1 MKQIIELIRNFSL
14 KSHVYLFSYITLICF
29 VNFSVVAQTGYVIWQ
44 DEFNSLDPTVWNVDQ
59 GDGCDEGLCGWGNF
73 ELQSYQNENV
83 YIEEIPG
90 EPGNNALVLEA
101 RRENSG
107 NSSFTS
113 GKVTTKNNLA
123 VKYGMIEFRIKVPD
137 DLSKGLWPAAWLL
150 GTNQV
155 ADGWPYCGE
164 IDMMEMGHNT
174 SFRNEQEF
182 PSANEN
188 NLVAG
193 NLIFYNGE
201 ACADNNQTC
210 AASISSDKY
219 YNQPYHT
226 SERLTNRFMIYRMY
240 WDEEQIRLTVDDNG
254 NVQNLYI
261 GPFPIGGESSAFTK
275 PFYLLLNLAVGG
287 NFTDASNSSQV
298 TADLPGKMYIDY
310 VRIKKWNGRG
320 EVFGTDQVMAN
331 AGANKTISE
340 SDPLTL
346 DASGSYGP
354 ITSYEWS
361 LDGNVVA
368 TTKTHE
374 ISLNAGTH
382 IFTLTVSDEQGNSST
397 DTLKV
402 TVGDNEIGNVIWED
416 NFESLNPDYWNI
428 DIGDGCE
435 EDLCGWGNQELQ
447 SYQEDNV
454 YIEEIDSEPGNYAL
468 VLEAK
473 KEAVGNS
480 EFTSGKVTTENKVAI
495 KYGVVEV
502 RMKAPDVSNGLWPAA
517 WLLGINHREVGWPY
531 CGEIDMMEMGHAAS
545 EQQAEG
551 FSGSANNF
559 VRANLLWYAS
569 GACDIENPT
578 CAASIAFD
586 KYYTTPYTPSSALN
600 NRFVTYRM
608 YWNESQIRLTVVD
621 GNNEHDLYTN
631 PFPIGPNEEA
641 FTKPYYFLL
650 NLAVGGSFTGFNDAD
665 DITAPLPG
673 KLYIDYVRVK
683 EWNGQGEVSFS
694 GGSVLANAGKDIVKE
709 DLNQD
714 GVETVTLDSS
724 SSYGSIVSYEWS
736 ENGVVLSQD
745 AIAELSLSTGVH
757 NIQLKVEDSEGN
769 VSVDYAKIDIR
780 ELIWQDNF
788 DTWDKDIWVP
798 EEGDGCEEDLCG
810 WGNQELQSYSA
821 DNISIKPV
829 DNENNNN
836 ALVIEARSENQ
847 NGKAFTSGRLKTE
860 GNLSVKYGLV
870 ETRIKVPYDLST
882 GLWPAFWLLGN
893 NLSEVGWPKSGEID
907 MMEMGYRSQALTDEG
922 FEGATEND
930 VVGGNI
936 IFYSDDSCAGD
947 NQNCA
952 ASIANDK
959 YYTKPYRSS
968 TTLTNRFLTYRMY
981 WDPNEIRLTVVDRG
995 QEYDFYTG
1003 PFPLGGDAEEFHLP
1017 FFFVMNLAVGG
1028 NFTDALQ
1035 NSQVT
1040 ADLPGEMLI
1049 DYVRVFKWNG
1059 YGEVGFGDGPIANA
1073 GPDIFQLD
1081 EDKDGKELIYFDG
1094 SSSAHHTGEISSYQW
1109 TIDEEVVGTSPL
1121 VTIELDRGVY
1131 TATLTVTD
1139 AEGRQASDEV
1149 LITISNGGLSP
1160 IANAGANQSIED
1172 DDGDDI
1178 ASVALDGSLSE
1189 EVASPIVSYSWSE
1202 NDIVIATGIN
1212 PTVQIS
1218 TGIHIITLEVTD
1230 EDNGSGIDEVVI
1242 TVIDPDNNKP
1252 VAVAGDDQVIN
1263 DDDGDDLVEVSFYG
1277 SNSTDSD
1284 GVIESYR
1291 WKANGEVFSQQT
1303 VLTSSFST
1311 GIYTIELTVTDDDGD
1326 QGVDQF
1332 VLTVVDPDNSPP
1344 VADAG
1349 SDSFGID
1356 ADLDGEKLIVLDA
1369 SGSTDD
1375 DGTIV
1380 SYAWFVDDTLIG
1392 TEVEINQVF
1401 SLGQHLVTL
1410 KVTDDDGVNG
1420 TDEIT
1425 VIVNQLPT
1433 ADAGED
1439 LVIEDMDSNGSEQVS
1454 LDASNSSDPDGTLV
1468 SYLWS
1473 VADTDIGSGETLN
1486 TTFNVGAHEIV
1497 LTVEDNFGSTAT
1509 DSLTV
1514 FVARLDNLAPIAD
1527 AGEDIESYAN
1537 EGLDRLTI
1545 QLDGSSSSD
1554 SDGTIHSFRWL
1565 KDNEVIATGSA
1576 PTVTFSVGVH
1586 ELQLEVTDN
1595 EGAKAS
1601 DTVVITALEKINIA
1615 FQKPVTSSSV
1625 EDAYTGNL
1633 AVDGDYETRW
1643 SSLFED
1649 PQWLTIDLQ
1658 GLYTIDLV
1666 SLVWEDASALAYE
1679 IQISTDNTSWTTLT
1693 SVSSGRGDSEEH
1705 NVNGQG
1711 RFVRVYCTSRNTE
1724 YGYSLFEVEVYG
1736 ERYDSG
1742 PDDEAPENLSAS
1754 LDAATTSSASFILS
1768 AQDNSGIVIFSV
1780 TQNNST
1786 ETFIGTSGV
1795 ETTATVDGLTAG
1807 TTYEFTIGVKDES
1820 GNISNETQTVS
1831 VTTPQEFENTP
1842 CQGES
1847 NTATQGSFEVG
1858 YKYSLETDGTNVIIE
1873 FELLD
1878 DKDDIVAYLW
1888 KESPFTETSMS
1899 NIEGQR
1905 FRAVLSYQ
1913 NYGQSLSYACKFAF
1927 AGGLAVTTYF
1937 TYTVGEDC
1945 SGNQKD
1951 DDNDGVENE
1960 IDICPDT
1967 SSDVIVNE
1975 NGCEIKI
1982 SEKIEL
1988 YPNPT
1993 NGRIT
1998 LTLPVEIN
2006 IISIQ
2011 IFNING
2017 KKLIDIFH
2025 SVSKLSRE
2033 IKLDLSHYPTGIYFI
2048 NLSAKNLNETI
2059 ELIKY

>member
-1 MKQIIELIRNFSL
+1 
-14 KSHVYLFSYITLICF
+14 
-29 VNFSVVAQTGYVIWQ
+29 
-44 DEFNSLDPTVWNVDQ
+44 
-59 GDGCDEGLCGWGNF
+59 
-73 ELQSYQNENV
+73 
-83 YIEEIPG
+83 
-90 EPGNNALVLEA
+90 
-101 RRENSG
+101 
-107 NSSFTS
+107 
-113 GKVTTKNNLA
+113 
-123 VKYGMIEFRIKVPD
+123 
-137 DLSKGLWPAAWLL
+137 
-150 GTNQV
+150 
-155 ADGWPYCGE
+155 
-164 IDMMEMGHNT
+164 
-174 SFRNEQEF
+174 
-182 PSANEN
+182 
-188 NLVAG
+188 
-193 NLIFYNGE
+193 
-201 ACADNNQTC
+201 
-210 AASISSDKY
+210 
-219 YNQPYHT
+219 
-226 SERLTNRFMIYRMY
+226 
-240 WDEEQIRLTVDDNG
+240 
-254 NVQNLYI
+254 
-261 GPFPIGGESSAFTK
+261 
-275 PFYLLLNLAVGG
+275 
-287 NFTDASNSSQV
+287 
-298 TADLPGKMYIDY
+298 
-310 VRIKKWNGRG
+310 
-320 EVFGTDQVMAN
+320 
-331 AGANKTISE
+331 
-340 SDPLTL
+340 
-346 DASGSYGP
+346 
-354 ITSYEWS
+354 
-361 LDGNVVA
+361 
-368 TTKTHE
+368 
-374 ISLNAGTH
+374 
-382 IFTLTVSDEQGNSST
+382 
-397 DTLKV
+397 
-402 TVGDNEIGNVIWED
+402 
-416 NFESLNPDYWNI
+416 
-428 DIGDGCE
+428 
-435 EDLCGWGNQELQ
+435 
-447 SYQEDNV
+447 
-454 YIEEIDSEPGNYAL
+454 
-468 VLEAK
+468 
-473 KEAVGNS
+473 
-480 EFTSGKVTTENKVAI
+480 
-495 KYGVVEV
+495 
-502 RMKAPDVSNGLWPAA
+502 
-517 WLLGINHREVGWPY
+517 
-531 CGEIDMMEMGHAAS
+531 
-545 EQQAEG
+545 
-551 FSGSANNF
+551 
-559 VRANLLWYAS
+559 
-569 GACDIENPT
+569 
-578 CAASIAFD
+578 
-586 KYYTTPYTPSSALN
+586 
-600 NRFVTYRM
+600 
-608 YWNESQIRLTVVD
+608 
-621 GNNEHDLYTN
+621 
-631 PFPIGPNEEA
+631 
-641 FTKPYYFLL
+641 
-650 NLAVGGSFTGFNDAD
+650 
-665 DITAPLPG
+665 
-673 KLYIDYVRVK
+673 
-683 EWNGQGEVSFS
+683 
-694 GGSVLANAGKDIVKE
+694 
-709 DLNQD
+709 
-714 GVETVTLDSS
+714 
-724 SSYGSIVSYEWS
+724 
-736 ENGVVLSQD
+736 
-745 AIAELSLSTGVH
+745 
-757 NIQLKVEDSEGN
+757 
-769 VSVDYAKIDIR
+769 
-780 ELIWQDNF
+780 
-788 DTWDKDIWVP
+788 
-798 EEGDGCEEDLCG
+798 
-810 WGNQELQSYSA
+810 
-821 DNISIKPV
+821 
-829 DNENNNN
+829 
-836 ALVIEARSENQ
+836 
-847 NGKAFTSGRLKTE
+847 
-860 GNLSVKYGLV
+860 
-870 ETRIKVPYDLST
+870 
-882 GLWPAFWLLGN
+882 
-893 NLSEVGWPKSGEID
+893 
-907 MMEMGYRSQALTDEG
+907 
-922 FEGATEND
+922 
-930 VVGGNI
+930 
-936 IFYSDDSCAGD
+936 
-947 NQNCA
+947 
-952 ASIANDK
+952 
-959 YYTKPYRSS
+959 
-968 TTLTNRFLTYRMY
+968 
-981 WDPNEIRLTVVDRG
+981 
-995 QEYDFYTG
+995 
-1003 PFPLGGDAEEFHLP
+1003 
-1017 FFFVMNLAVGG
+1017 
-1028 NFTDALQ
+1028 
-1035 NSQVT
+1035 
-1040 ADLPGEMLI
+1040 
-1049 DYVRVFKWNG
+1049 
-1059 YGEVGFGDGPIANA
+1059 
-1073 GPDIFQLD
+1073 
-1081 EDKDGKELIYFDG
+1081 
-1094 SSSAHHTGEISSYQW
+1094 
-1109 TIDEEVVGTSPL
+1109 
-1121 VTIELDRGVY
+1121 
-1131 TATLTVTD
+1131 
-1139 AEGRQASDEV
+1139 
-1149 LITISNGGLSP
+1149 
-1160 IANAGANQSIED
+1160 
-1172 DDGDDI
+1172 
-1178 ASVALDGSLSE
+1178 
-1189 EVASPIVSYSWSE
+1189 
-1202 NDIVIATGIN
+1202 
-1212 PTVQIS
+1212 
-1218 TGIHIITLEVTD
+1218 
-1230 EDNGSGIDEVVI
+1230 
-1242 TVIDPDNNKP
+1242 
-1252 VAVAGDDQVIN
+1252 
-1263 DDDGDDLVEVSFYG
+1263 
-1277 SNSTDSD
+1277 
-1284 GVIESYR
+1284 
-1291 WKANGEVFSQQT
+1291 
-1303 VLTSSFST
+1303 
-1311 GIYTIELTVTDDDGD
+1311 
-1326 QGVDQF
+1326 
-1332 VLTVVDPDNSPP
+1332 
-1344 VADAG
+1344 
-1349 SDSFGID
+1349 
-1356 ADLDGEKLIVLDA
+1356 LDGEKLIVLDA
-1369 SGSTDD
+1369 SGSTDG

-1754 LDAATTSSASFILS
+1754 LDATTTSSASFILS

-1905 FRAVLSYQ
+1905 FRAVLSDQ

>member
-1 MKQIIELIRNFSL
+1 MKYKIS
-14 KSHVYLFSYITLICF
+14 YSYILYFTVFWLYT
-29 VNFSVVAQTGYVIWQ
+29 NFLYSQTGQILWQ
-44 DEFNSLDPTVWNVDQ
+44 DDFDNLDLSVWNIDL
-59 GDGCDEGLCGWGNF
+59 GDGCDENLCGWGNQ
-73 ELQSYQNENV
+73 ELQSYQNDNV

-90 EPGNNALVLEA
+90 EPGNYALVLEA

-226 SERLTNRFMIYRMY
+226 SERLTDRFMIYRMY

-254 NVQNLYI
+254 NVQNLYT

-320 EVFGTDQVMAN
+320 EIFGTDQVMAN

-340 SDPLTL
+340 NEPITL

-416 NFESLNPDYWNI
+416 NFESFNPDYWNI

-473 KEAVGNS
+473 KQTVGNS

-502 RMKAPDVSNGLWPAA
+502 RMKAPDVANGLWPAA

-545 EQQAEG
+545 ERQAEG

-569 GACDIENPT
+569 GACDTENPT

-745 AIAELSLSTGVH
+745 AIAELSFSTGVH
-757 NIQLKVEDSEGN
+757 NIQLKVEDSQGN

-821 DNISIKPV
+821 DNISIKPI
-829 DNENNNN
+829 DNEDNNN
-836 ALVIEARSENQ
+836 ALVIEARREEQ

-907 MMEMGYRSQALTDEG
+907 MMEMGYRNQALTDED

-936 IFYSDDSCAGD
+936 IFYSDDSCSGD

-952 ASIANDK
+952 ASIAFDK

-1059 YGEVGFGDGPIANA
+1059 YGEIGFGDGPIANA

-1081 EDKDGKELIYFDG
+1081 EDKDGKELVYLDG

-1109 TIDEEVVGTSPL
+1109 TIDEEVIGTSPL

-1160 IANAGANQSIED
+1160 IANAGIDQSVED

-1178 ASVALDGSLSE
+1178 ANVALDGSLSE

-1263 DDDGDDLVEVSFYG
+1263 DDDDDDLVEVSFYG

-1486 TTFNVGAHEIV
+1486 TTFNVGAHEVV
-1497 LTVEDNFGSTAT
+1497 LTVTDNFGSTAT
-1509 DSLTV
+1509 DSSTV
-1514 FVARLDNLAPIAD
+1514 FVARLDNAAPIAD

-1537 EGLDRLTI
+1537 EGLDQLTV
-1545 QLDGSSSSD
+1545 QLDGSASSD
-1554 SDGTIHSFRWL
+1554 SDGTIHSYRWI
-1565 KDNEVIATGSA
+1565 KDNNEVIATGST
-1576 PTVTFSVGVH
+1576 PTLTFSVGVH
-1586 ELQLEVTDN
+1586 ELQIEVTDN
-1595 EGAKAS
+1595 EGAKAY
-1601 DTVVITALEKINIA
+1601 DTIIITALEKINIA
-1615 FQKPVTSSSV
+1615 FQKPVTTSSV
-1625 EDAYTGNL
+1625 EDTYTGDL

-1658 GLYTIDLV
+1658 GVYFIDNI
-1666 SLVWEDASALAYE
+1666 SLFWETASALAYE
-1679 IQISTDNTSWTTLT
+1679 IEISTDNTNWTTLA
-1693 SVSSGRGDSEEH
+1693 SISSGSGEIEEH
-1705 NVNGQG
+1705 VVNGQG
-1711 RFVRVYCTSRNTE
+1711 RFLRLYLTERNTE

-1736 ERYDSG
+1736 EPLDSE
-1742 PDDEAPENLSAS
+1742 PDTEAPTNLNAT
-1754 LDAATTSSASFILS
+1754 LDSTTPSSVSFILR
-1768 AQDNSGIVIFSV
+1768 ADDNSGIVEFNV
-1780 TQNNST
+1780 TQNGITKS
-1786 ETFIGTSGV
+1786 FIGTSGI
-1795 ETTATVDGLTAG
+1795 ETAATVVGLSPN

-1905 FRAVLSYQ
+1905 FRAVLSDQ

>member
-1 MKQIIELIRNFSL
+1 M
-14 KSHVYLFSYITLICF
+14 
-29 VNFSVVAQTGYVIWQ
+29 
-44 DEFNSLDPTVWNVDQ
+44 
-59 GDGCDEGLCGWGNF
+59 
-73 ELQSYQNENV
+73 
-83 YIEEIPG
+83 
-90 EPGNNALVLEA
+90 
-101 RRENSG
+101 
-107 NSSFTS
+107 
-113 GKVTTKNNLA
+113 
-123 VKYGMIEFRIKVPD
+123 
-137 DLSKGLWPAAWLL
+137 
-150 GTNQV
+150 
-155 ADGWPYCGE
+155 
-164 IDMMEMGHNT
+164 
-174 SFRNEQEF
+174 
-182 PSANEN
+182 
-188 NLVAG
+188 
-193 NLIFYNGE
+193 
-201 ACADNNQTC
+201 
-210 AASISSDKY
+210 
-219 YNQPYHT
+219 
-226 SERLTNRFMIYRMY
+226 
-240 WDEEQIRLTVDDNG
+240 
-254 NVQNLYI
+254 
-261 GPFPIGGESSAFTK
+261 
-275 PFYLLLNLAVGG
+275 
-287 NFTDASNSSQV
+287 
-298 TADLPGKMYIDY
+298 
-310 VRIKKWNGRG
+310 
-320 EVFGTDQVMAN
+320 
-331 AGANKTISE
+331 
-340 SDPLTL
+340 
-346 DASGSYGP
+346 
-354 ITSYEWS
+354 
-361 LDGNVVA
+361 
-368 TTKTHE
+368 
-374 ISLNAGTH
+374 
-382 IFTLTVSDEQGNSST
+382 
-397 DTLKV
+397 
-402 TVGDNEIGNVIWED
+402 
-416 NFESLNPDYWNI
+416 
-428 DIGDGCE
+428 
-435 EDLCGWGNQELQ
+435 
-447 SYQEDNV
+447 
-454 YIEEIDSEPGNYAL
+454 
-468 VLEAK
+468 
-473 KEAVGNS
+473 
-480 EFTSGKVTTENKVAI
+480 
-495 KYGVVEV
+495 
-502 RMKAPDVSNGLWPAA
+502 
-517 WLLGINHREVGWPY
+517 
-531 CGEIDMMEMGHAAS
+531 
-545 EQQAEG
+545 
-551 FSGSANNF
+551 
-559 VRANLLWYAS
+559 
-569 GACDIENPT
+569 
-578 CAASIAFD
+578 
-586 KYYTTPYTPSSALN
+586 
-600 NRFVTYRM
+600 
-608 YWNESQIRLTVVD
+608 
-621 GNNEHDLYTN
+621 
-631 PFPIGPNEEA
+631 
-641 FTKPYYFLL
+641 
-650 NLAVGGSFTGFNDAD
+650 
-665 DITAPLPG
+665 
-673 KLYIDYVRVK
+673 
-683 EWNGQGEVSFS
+683 
-694 GGSVLANAGKDIVKE
+694 
-709 DLNQD
+709 
-714 GVETVTLDSS
+714 
-724 SSYGSIVSYEWS
+724 
-736 ENGVVLSQD
+736 
-745 AIAELSLSTGVH
+745 
-757 NIQLKVEDSEGN
+757 
-769 VSVDYAKIDIR
+769 
-780 ELIWQDNF
+780 
-788 DTWDKDIWVP
+788 
-798 EEGDGCEEDLCG
+798 
-810 WGNQELQSYSA
+810 
-821 DNISIKPV
+821 
-829 DNENNNN
+829 
-836 ALVIEARSENQ
+836 
-847 NGKAFTSGRLKTE
+847 
-860 GNLSVKYGLV
+860 
-870 ETRIKVPYDLST
+870 ST

-907 MMEMGYRSQALTDEG
+907 MMEMGYRNQALLDEG
-922 FEGATEND
+922 FDGATEND

-936 IFYSDDSCAGD
+936 IFYSDSACSSENQSCT
-947 NQNCA
+947 
-952 ASIANDK
+952 ASIASDK
-959 YYTKPYRSS
+959 YYTKPYRTS

-981 WDPNEIRLTVVDRG
+981 WDPNEIRLAVVDRG
-995 QEYDFYTG
+995 KEYDFYTG

-1081 EDKDGKELIYFDG
+1081 EDKDGKELIYLDG

-1109 TIDEEVVGTSPL
+1109 AIDGEVIGMNPL

-1131 TATLTVTD
+1131 TGTLTVTD
-1139 AEGRQASDEV
+1139 EEGRQASDEV

-1160 IANAGANQSIED
+1160 IANAGADQSVEDLIMDED
-1172 DDGDDI
+1172 D
-1178 ASVALDGSLSE
+1178 ASGL
-1189 EVASPIVSYSWSE
+1189 
-1202 NDIVIATGIN
+1202 
-1212 PTVQIS
+1212 
-1218 TGIHIITLEVTD
+1218 
-1230 EDNGSGIDEVVI
+1230 DEVII

-1252 VAVAGDDQVIN
+1252 VAVAGDDQVVN
-1263 DDDGDDLVEVSFYG
+1263 DDDDDDLVEVSFNG

-1332 VLTVVDPDNSPP
+1332 ELTVVDPDNSPP

-1369 SGSTDD
+1369 SGST
-1375 DGTIV
+1375 GTIV

-1754 LDAATTSSASFILS
+1754 LDATTTSSASFILS

-1873 FELLD
+1873 FGLLD

-1905 FRAVLSYQ
+1905 FRAVLSDQ